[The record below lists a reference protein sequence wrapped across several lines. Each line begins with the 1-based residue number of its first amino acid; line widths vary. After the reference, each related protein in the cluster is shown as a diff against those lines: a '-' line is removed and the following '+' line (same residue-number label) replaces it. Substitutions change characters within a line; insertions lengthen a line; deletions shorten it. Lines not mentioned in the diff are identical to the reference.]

1 MKDAQ
6 ERMLAYEQRASEQTR
21 MLAELSSK
29 SQQHDG
35 KMDSLKEKWHYATA
49 ENKTLSARL
58 DATEKRLVESDEHN
72 RELMS
77 ITSRK
82 EETIQRLQ
90 GKVEELTQEVS
101 SLSGQLEDNRSDAK
115 RQTSQLKDRAA
126 SKVSVFFLLSHP
138 IWEFCYLYLLVS

>member
-1 MKDAQ
+1 
-6 ERMLAYEQRASEQTR
+6 MLAYEQRASEQTR

-29 SQQHDG
+29 SQQHDEQ
-35 KMDSLKEKWHYATA
+35 MDSLKEKWHCSTA
-49 ENKTLSARL
+49 ENRTLSARL
-58 DATEKRLVESDEHN
+58 EAAEKRLTESDEHN

-90 GKVEELTQEVS
+90 GKIEELTQEVA

-126 SKVSVFFLLSHP
+126 SKVHNCVVEVMH
-138 IWEFCYLYLLVS
+138 